1 MGRLTLKPDITARN
15 MAIAAKVLLF
25 IEDFCTNH
33 LHEPS
38 ARTFCMTFCTGQTRN
53 DGLVICC
60 NPYP

>member
-1 MGRLTLKPDITARN
+1 MGRLTLSRTLLPRN

-25 IEDFCTNH
+25 IQDFCTI
-33 LHEPS
+33 
-38 ARTFCMTFCTGQTRN
+38 FCTTFCTDQTRN

>member
-1 MGRLTLKPDITARN
+1 MGLLTLAPTLPPRN

-25 IEDFCTNH
+25 IQDFCTIFCT
-33 LHEPS
+33 
-38 ARTFCMTFCTGQTRN
+38 TFCTTFCTGQTRN